1 MLNILTAGVAP
12 GLALLI
18 YFYLKDQYNTEPI
31 SVVLKAFIYG
41 AIIVIPVMFLQ
52 YVMDFEGVSLASWVD
67 AFFAKGLLEE
77 MLKWGIFL
85 LLIFGHV
92 EFDEP
97 YDGIVYGV
105 AISLGFATFE
115 NILYLF
121 SNGVEYAWGRALF
134 PVSSHG
140 LFGVIMGFYFGKAKF
155 SKEKR
160 LKYMVIGLLI
170 PFLLHGLF
178 NYILM
183 MQVNW
188 YVYLIPFMFFL
199 WGLGLWKVKKARILT
214 EKAFNQSFE
223 TL

>member
-1 MLNILTAGVAP
+1 M
-12 GLALLI
+12 
-18 YFYLKDQYNTEPI
+18 
-31 SVVLKAFIYG
+31 
-41 AIIVIPVMFLQ
+41 
-52 YVMDFEGVSLASWVD
+52 
-67 AFFAKGLLEE
+67 
-77 MLKWGIFL
+77 
-85 LLIFGHV
+85 
-92 EFDEP
+92 
-97 YDGIVYGV
+97 
-105 AISLGFATFE
+105 
-115 NILYLF
+115 
-121 SNGVEYAWGRALF
+121 GRALF

-160 LKYMVIGLLI
+160 LKYMVIALVV

-183 MQVNW
+183 IEVNW

-214 EKAFNQSFE
+214 EKAFKQSFE